1 MTPNSSPETTIRV
14 GIDVYSL
21 RSQSWNAFETLDYC
35 RRLGAQ
41 VVHFSEP
48 RFIGDLKQD
57 HLLAVRAHAA
67 RLGLEIEIGMLS
79 ICPTSNLFNS
89 SRGPADAQLAEMIH
103 AAEIIGSPIVRAVMG
118 NAADRRGPIPLQD
131 HMENTIRVLR
141 TVRSRAID
149 AGIKIAMENHSGD
162 MQAWEL
168 KTLIEEA
175 GSDFVGVC
183 LDSGNP
189 LITIEDPH
197 VTLET
202 LAPHVLTSHVRDSR
216 VWLTQEGAAAAW
228 VRMGEGNVGIHNF
241 VTKYQQSCPQ
251 RTISLELILSNQP
264 RLFPYRTLAFWDS
277 YRRTPAWQFA
287 RFLSLAEK
295 GTPPAFAPPV
305 VTSDLA
311 AQERADVEASFRC
324 LQDVCSRTTRRTGSA
339 E

>member
-1 MTPNSSPETTIRV
+1 MTQNSSPETPIRV

-21 RSQSWNAFETLDYC
+21 RSQSWNAFETLDFC

-67 RLGLEIEIGMLS
+67 KLGLEIEIGMLS
-79 ICPTSNLFNS
+79 ICPTSNLFDS
-89 SRGPADAQLAEMIH
+89 SRGPADAQLSEMIQ

-118 NAADRRGPIPLQD
+118 NAADRRGPIMLED

-149 AGIKIAMENHSGD
+149 TGIKIAMENHSGD

-175 GSDFVGVC
+175 GSDFVGAC

-197 VTLET
+197 LTLET
-202 LAPHVLTSHVRDSR
+202 LAPHVLTGHVRDSR
-216 VWLTQEGAAAAW
+216 AWLTQEGAAAAW
-228 VRMGEGNVGIHNF
+228 VRMGEGNVGIHDF
-241 VTKYQQSCPQ
+241 VTKYVQSCPQ
-251 RTISLELILSNQP
+251 RTISLELIISNQP
-264 RLFPYRTLAFWDS
+264 RVLPYRTPAFWDA
-277 YRRTPAWQFA
+277 YRKTPAWQFA

-295 GTPPAFAPPV
+295 GTSPTFAPPV
-305 VTSDLA
+305 VTGDLA
-311 AQERADVEASFRC
+311 AHERAGVEASFC
-324 LQDVCSRTTRRTGSA
+324 YLQDLCGLTTRRRGSA

>member
-1 MTPNSSPETTIRV
+1 MTQNSSAESPVRL

-21 RSQSWNAFETLDYC
+21 RSQPWNAFETLDYC

-48 RFIGDLKQD
+48 RFIGDLKQH

-67 RLGLEIEIGMLS
+67 KLGLEIEIGMLS
-79 ICPTSNLFNS
+79 ICPTSNLFDS
-89 SRGPADAQLAEMIH
+89 SRGPADAQLYEMIH

-118 NAADRRGPIPLQD
+118 NVADRRGPVMLEE

-141 TVRSRAID
+141 TVRSRAIN

-175 GSDFVGVC
+175 GSDFIGAC

-189 LITIEDPH
+189 LISLEDPH
-197 VTLET
+197 LTLET
-202 LAPHVLTSHVRDSR
+202 LAPYVLTSHIRDSR
-216 VWLTQEGAAAAW
+216 VWLTQDGVAAAW
-228 VRMGEGNVGIHNF
+228 VHMGEGNVGISDF
-241 VTKYQQSCPQ
+241 VRKYIQLCPQ
-251 RTISLELILSNQP
+251 RTLSLELIVSLQP
-264 RLFPYRTLAFWDS
+264 RLLPYRTPSFWDA
-277 YRRTPAWQFA
+277 YRKTPAWQFA
-287 RFLSLAEK
+287 RFLALAEN
-295 GTPPAFAPPV
+295 GTPPTFAPSV

-311 AQERADVEASFRC
+311 AHERADVEASLC
-324 LQDVCSRTTRRTGSA
+324 YLQDICGLKTRGRGSA